1 MYMKF
6 VATGV
11 FLFLICTLRS
21 AAQGYQAINGSPYAG
36 AMGVA
41 NNPASILGTPYPWD
55 ITVFSVQEKNT
66 TNALTFT
73 DFGYLFHGD
82 TVGYKWKSG
91 FLKRYAAVNYNVHLL
106 NVRLNIGRNQAVS
119 LGANLRGYVSARTGR
134 ANYNGT
140 LQDMNQFFNINEG
153 TTYEAQA
160 LTSSWLELYGTYS
173 RTVYDDG
180 NNRLNAGITLHAQRA
195 ISGAYAQLANG
206 SVNRSVLDTLTIYS
220 LAAGNAKYGYSSN
233 YDSWHSNRSTGSNLR
248 DMIAQSRA
256 GAAFDLGVEYLIR
269 SQTVPAYGEADD
281 YYNYDWKIGL
291 SLMDVGANLYQ
302 YGSESRAASSPRSNI
317 SDLDLNEKFDFVNSL
332 HDFNDSLG
340 SIVNN
345 FTPLRGHF
353 IIWNP
358 ARFIINVDKTLPG
371 HFALNTELTLN
382 LGGNNKGQRL
392 FTKEITLAAITP
404 RWETKSLGAY
414 LPLTVTTD
422 GKVWVGGAAKL
433 GPLLFGVHNWATVFT
448 KTHSQNGGFYLALV
462 IRPRKGFNLKE
473 DKQYTCPKW

>member
-1 MYMKF
+1 MKL

-11 FLFLICTLRS
+11 ILILMGTLRT
-21 AAQGYQAINGSPYAG
+21 AAQDYQAINGSRYAG

-41 NNPASILGTPYPWD
+41 NNPASILSTPYPWD
-55 ITVFSVQEKNT
+55 LTLFSVQEKNT
-66 TNALTFT
+66 TNAVSISGL
-73 DFGYLFHGD
+73 GYLFHGN
-82 TVGYKWKSG
+82 TVNAKSDSG

-106 NVRLNIGRNQAVS
+106 NARFNIGRNQAIAF
-119 LGANLRGYVSARTGR
+119 GANLRGYVSARTGR
-134 ANYNGT
+134 VNYNDS

-153 TTYEAQA
+153 ATYSAQA
-160 LTSSWLELYGTYS
+160 VTSSWLELYGTYS
-173 RTVYDDG
+173 RTIIDNG

-195 ISGAYAQLANG
+195 ISGAYGQLANG
-206 SVNRSVLDTLTIYS
+206 SVDRHVLDTLTIYT

-233 YDSWHSNRSTGSNLR
+233 YDSWNSNRSTGANIR
-248 DMIAQSRA
+248 DMIARSRA

-269 SQTVPAYGEADD
+269 SQDVPINGEKED
-281 YYNYDWKIGL
+281 YFSYDWKIGL
-291 SLMDVGANLYQ
+291 SLMDAGANLYQ
-302 YGSESRAASSPRSNI
+302 YGSESRQASNPKSNVT
-317 SDLDLNEKFDFVNSL
+317 DADLNRKFNYVSSF
-332 HDFNDSLG
+332 HEFNDSLAA
-340 SIVNN
+340 IANN
-345 FTPLRGHF
+345 ITPLHGHF

-358 ARFIINVDKTLPG
+358 ARVIINVDKTLPN

-392 FTKEITLAAITP
+392 WTKEITLAAITP
-404 RWETKSLGAY
+404 RWETKKWGAY

-422 GKVWVGGAAKL
+422 GKVWLGGAVKL

-462 IRPRKGFNLKE
+462 IRSKKDFGDEE